1 MNGENAIHCYVPLY
15 YIREDSERN
24 EAYLTGSAGAID
36 TQHER
41 GVLGSWAFG
50 WLWRGQWRSERFC
63 EMSFGKAR
71 DLVSSGQCMGYRLY
85 CIGVPDDE
93 TSFRQCALL
102 LRFVV
107 FTVQGVRG

>member
-1 MNGENAIHCYVPLY
+1 MNGENAIHWYVPLY

-50 WLWRGQWRSERFC
+50 WLWRGLLRDVFWKGEG
-63 EMSFGKAR
+63 FGKFR
-71 DLVSSGQCMGYRLY
+71 TMHGLSSLLHR
-85 CIGVPDDE
+85 
-93 TSFRQCALL
+93 CA
-102 LRFVV
+102 
-107 FTVQGVRG
+107 